1 MTGVAIIPTVLS
13 IAIVLAVLGLTLF
26 ILRWATRTR
35 TPGGRR
41 NRRSEQLVSIVE
53 RHSVGRNGAV
63 VVMRYGATEHVLG
76 VTETSITPLAEGV
89 ADRDETLAGEEVI
102 DLSEPADGDVD
113 EVRKGRVATR
123 LDAVRE
129 RTVRR

>member
-53 RHSVGRNGAV
+53 RHSVGRNGAI
-63 VVMRYGATEHVLG
+63 VVMQYGTTEHVLG
-76 VTETSITPLAEGV
+76 VTETSITPLAEGITQL
-89 ADRDETLAGEEVI
+89 DEPDDDVI
-102 DLSEPADGDVD
+102 DLSDSTDTE
-113 EVRKGRVATR
+113 EVRKGRVASR